1 MLNAF
6 DDFTEDAKI
15 VDEMHYQ
22 DYLGWY
28 NNYYDEFRKP
38 AHTGDRED
46 IRDDIVFEME
56 LVKQV
61 QINIGY
67 ILSLVQQYHDTNC
80 QDKEIIVKIRK
91 QIDASPDMRDKR
103 DLIEKFIQQM
113 TPEKGTDVGNKWE
126 VYIEEEKRKQLSRII
141 EEEHLK
147 AAETEDFME
156 RAFADGYVTE
166 TGTGITNILPP
177 SNPFLPESGE
187 KKQTVIDKLKAYL
200 SRFSN
205 MLSDDSAGLDVFRK
219 RKLESAEEDQNVRS
233 LLETRM
239 QIDKNVSDLTLQRE
253 LIEQFGDIYPGM
265 SNKDW
270 LHLIRDF
277 MARKAEP
284 TLDFEDKLMAAEP
297 LNDPE

>member
-1 MLNAF
+1 M
-6 DDFTEDAKI
+6 DDYKIIVEQEHQTVMAHYDVVAKAAEGYQSEAKLEEDLI
-15 VDEMHYQ
+15 
-22 DYLGWY
+22 
-28 NNYYDEFRKP
+28 
-38 AHTGDRED
+38 
-46 IRDDIVFEME
+46 
-56 LVKQV
+56 KQL

-67 ILSLVQQYHDTNC
+67 ILGLVQQYHDTNC

-126 VYIEEEKRKQLSRII
+126 VYIEQEKRKQLSRII

-205 MLSDDSAGLDVFRK
+205 MLSDDRAGLDVFRA
-219 RKLESAEEDQNVRS
+219 RKLESVDDDKEVRDFVFN
-233 LLETRM
+233 LLHM
-239 QIDKNVSDLTLQRE
+239 NDGISDFQIQRE
-253 LIEQFGDIYPGM
+253 LTERFGEEYPGM
-265 SNKDW
+265 
-270 LHLIRDF
+270 
-277 MARKAEP
+277 
-284 TLDFEDKLMAAEP
+284 T
-297 LNDPE
+297 LNDWRHIIEDYTSMVREAMNGKAKEIVLQLKKAASPENEKDDIKE